1 MKSPSNYGSEN
12 EETNFIRRVAAP
24 DRPNSKRRQKKRLAI
39 AGAAMLLVGAAAGV
53 GFATL
58 QSTQSNTMAT
68 QQMAANLVVP
78 DFVET
83 MGDPYFPSFDELDEN
98 GDGVVAYGEY
108 MKDLNEVWDQDR
120 ENIKRSDLPDVV
132 KQDLNNQLDDK
143 IASDS
148 ACVKKAMVPT
158 KKRTL
163 SFDRKTI
170 NSLYYMLEVYCF
182 ETPIEIP
189 QKYMDMFPET
199 KAPVPPAPVIPEIPA
214 PPAATEAATSAPIEV
229 STPGGG
235 QQTITLVGPAVDS
248 QQKVEIETGGG
259 VVTTTVQV
267 EQTASGGEKL
277 DIPTP
282 GGQTTTVI
290 VPENNIPTTENG
302 SGFKNEQQTVNVET
316 PQGPA
321 TVTVE
326 SPVIDG
332 KQEVTITTTDG
343 MTTTATADVTPTE
356 NGDNELE
363 IPGPDGTTTT
373 VTIPSTPT
381 EGGQGGEGGYPSEQ
395 QTGTQSPLSI
405 QIDTATGLWT
415 VFFNGPVT
423 AERTQ
428 SITILK
434 HDGSSPETV
443 TVDVL
448 KYTDGS
454 LWVEVPLGPGPATV
468 ETTGPVIDGKQ
479 EVTIT
484 TTDGTTTTATA
495 DVTPTENG
503 DNELEIPGPDGTTTT
518 VTIPSTPTEGGQG
531 GEGGY
536 PSEQQTGTQSPL
548 SIQIDTATGL
558 WTVFFN
564 GPVTAER
571 TQSITIL
578 KHDGSSPETV
588 TVDVLKYTDGSLWVE
603 VPLGPGESPRR
614 VPIPV
619 REGEYGTATTT
630 TVSVMTPEGPAT
642 VETTG
647 PVIDGKQEVTITTT
661 DGTTTTATADVTP
674 TENGD
679 NELEIP
685 GPDGTTTTVT
695 IPSTPTEGGQGGEGG
710 YPSEQQTG
718 TQSPL
723 SIQIDTATG
732 LWTVFFN
739 GPVTAERTQSITIL
753 KHDGSSPE
761 TVTVDV
767 LKYTDGSLWVEVPL
781 GPGESPRRVPI
792 PVREGEYDPC
802 PDGTTTTVTI
812 PSTPTEGG
820 QGGEGGYP
828 SEQQTGTQSP
838 LSIQIDTA
846 TGLWTVFFN
855 GPVTAERTQSIT
867 ILKHDGSSPET
878 VTVDVLKRVPIPVR
892 EGEYGTATTTTV
904 SVMTPEG
911 PATVETTGPVIDGK
925 QEVTITTTD
934 GTTTTATAD
943 VTPTENGDNELE
955 IPGPD
960 GTTTTVTIPSTPTEG
975 GQGGEG
981 GYPSEQQTGTQ
992 SPLSIQIDTATGLWT
1007 VFFNGPVTAERTQ
1020 SITILK
1026 HDGSSP
1032 ETVTVDVLK
1041 YTDGSLWVEVPLG
1054 PGESPRR
1061 VPIPVREGEYGTAT
1075 TTTVSVMTPE
1085 GPATVETTGPV
1096 IDGKQEL
1103 EIPGPDGTTTTV
1115 TIPSTPTEGGQGGE
1129 GGYPSEQQTGTQS
1142 PLSIQIDTATGLW
1155 TVFFNGPVTAERTQS
1170 ITILKHDGS
1179 SPETVTVDVLKYT
1192 DGSLPGAIWLRPR
1205 TNGQRDDS
1213 GGPRDGGDHRPVI
1226 DGTQEV
1232 TITTTD
1238 GMTTTATADVTPTEN
1253 GDNELEIP
1261 GPDGTTTTVTIP
1273 STPDGG
1279 RQGGEGGYRSETA
1292 NGTQSPRSLT
1302 RDTATGLWTVFFNG
1316 PVTAERTQ
1324 SITILKHDGSS
1335 PETVTV
1341 DVLKY
1346 TDGSLWVEVPAG
1358 SW

>member
-282 GGQTTTVI
+282 GGQTMTII

-326 SPVIDG
+326 
-332 KQEVTITTTDG
+332 
-343 MTTTATADVTPTE
+343 
-356 NGDNELE
+356 
-363 IPGPDGTTTT
+363 
-373 VTIPSTPT
+373 
-381 EGGQGGEGGYPSEQ
+381 
-395 QTGTQSPLSI
+395 
-405 QIDTATGLWT
+405 
-415 VFFNGPVT
+415 
-423 AERTQ
+423 
-428 SITILK
+428 
-434 HDGSSPETV
+434 
-443 TVDVL
+443 
-448 KYTDGS
+448 
-454 LWVEVPLGPGPATV
+454 
-468 ETTGPVIDGKQ
+468 GPVIDGKQ

-710 YPSEQQTG
+710 YPSEQQSVTEALPSV
-718 TQSPL
+718 QV
-723 SIQIDTATG
+723 DTPEG
-732 LWTVFFN
+732 FWTVFFD
-739 GPVTAERTQSITIL
+739 GPVNDGLQRVKLQ
-753 KHDGSSPE
+753 KHDGSISVLTLFVNYRADDKMTVEIPTGPGDQTTTVFVPE
-761 TVTVDV
+761 LSASSGQGSVPADHQQVSVTTPSGLVKVTTDSAVVDGKQQVTITTSDGRTITTAVEVTPTSDGKNALEIPTGPEGQSMIVTIPQPPSAGSTGGSGAVPQSSNAAPAPEVVVDTPQGPATVTITGPVVDDKQV
-767 LKYTDGSLWVEVPL
+767 VAITT
-781 GPGESPRRVPI
+781 
-792 PVREGEYDPC
+792 
-802 PDGTTTTVTI
+802 PDGETTTTTVDVTKTRDGKTELEI
-812 PSTPTEGG
+812 PTGPEG
-820 QGGEGGYP
+820 
-828 SEQQTGTQSP
+828 S
-838 LSIQIDTA
+838 
-846 TGLWTVFFN
+846 
-855 GPVTAERTQSIT
+855 
-867 ILKHDGSSPET
+867 
-878 VTVDVLKRVPIPVR
+878 
-892 EGEYGTATTTTV
+892 TTTV
-904 SVMTPEG
+904 SV
-911 PATVETTGPVIDGK
+911 
-925 QEVTITTTD
+925 
-934 GTTTTATAD
+934 
-943 VTPTENGDNELE
+943 
-955 IPGPD
+955 
-960 GTTTTVTIPSTPTEG
+960 PSTPTQGSG
-975 GQGGEG
+975 GQ
-981 GYPSEQQTGTQ
+981 
-992 SPLSIQIDTATGLWT
+992 
-1007 VFFNGPVTAERTQ
+1007 
-1020 SITILK
+1020 
-1026 HDGSSP
+1026 
-1032 ETVTVDVLK
+1032 
-1041 YTDGSLWVEVPLG
+1041 
-1054 PGESPRR
+1054 
-1061 VPIPVREGEYGTAT
+1061 
-1075 TTTVSVMTPE
+1075 
-1085 GPATVETTGPV
+1085 
-1096 IDGKQEL
+1096 
-1103 EIPGPDGTTTTV
+1103 
-1115 TIPSTPTEGGQGGE
+1115 
-1129 GGYPSEQQTGTQS
+1129 
-1142 PLSIQIDTATGLW
+1142 
-1155 TVFFNGPVTAERTQS
+1155 
-1170 ITILKHDGS
+1170 
-1179 SPETVTVDVLKYT
+1179 
-1192 DGSLPGAIWLRPR
+1192 
-1205 TNGQRDDS
+1205 
-1213 GGPRDGGDHRPVI
+1213 
-1226 DGTQEV
+1226 
-1232 TITTTD
+1232 TTTD
-1238 GMTTTATADVTPTEN
+1238 ILNQLGGNDIDN
-1253 GDNELEIP
+1253 GDKDFMSKDEFQLQIGSHFSEKIMALKQQTKDEETESDKLLDQQKQLQDCILQAANKF
-1261 GPDGTTTTVTIP
+1261 
-1273 STPDGG
+1273 
-1279 RQGGEGGYRSETA
+1279 GYFGVYEQPPYFKNA
-1292 NGTQSPRSLT
+1292 VHWVDN
-1302 RDTATGLWTVFFNG
+1302 DC
-1316 PVTAERTQ
+1316 
-1324 SITILKHDGSS
+1324 LKQ
-1335 PETVTV
+1335 
-1341 DVLKY
+1341 
-1346 TDGSLWVEVPAG
+1346 
-1358 SW
+1358 